1 MPFLPPGVQSGTLAA
16 FPQIAYDRTAI
27 MEWQFNTPAL
37 EELCDFR
44 PLPRRSGRTMQ
55 FYGQQPFV
63 ASTATLSEG
72 VPGPS
77 LSLTQVFSDS
87 FADEYGDWIGISNV
101 AQSMFL
107 SDITL
112 DAAHNLSY
120 RGALTANLV
129 AFNAFEGAATSTAAA
144 RIDLQDNEFLISNT
158 IRKAEAQLVG
168 NAVPPRDGGMFT
180 SVMHGFMTYD
190 LFSDNSAGSAVDVLK
205 RSSEGASQLKGG
217 IVRGYQ
223 VLEWSGNRII
233 RTSTVP
239 TFANYP
245 SNGKT
250 GYAAYFVG
258 REAML
263 ASELMGQK
271 VPRNPSFRVNVKTFG
286 DNDIDLANP
295 MLQTKAIVSYDW
307 FLGVVARPNTNG
319 TPGFRR
325 LRGEV
330 SAV

>member
-27 MEWQFNTPAL
+27 LEWQFNTPAL

-44 PLPRRSGRTMQ
+44 PLPRRSGRTIQ
-55 FYGQQPFV
+55 FYGQQPYV
-63 ASTATLSEG
+63 AATSTLSEG
-72 VPGPS
+72 IPGPS
-77 LSLTQVFSDS
+77 LQLNQVFSDA

-101 AQSMFL
+101 AQAMFL

-112 DAAHNLSY
+112 DAARNLSY

-129 AFNAFEGAATSTAAA
+129 TFNAFEAAATANASS
-144 RIDLQDNEFLISNT
+144 RIDLQDNEFFISNT

-168 NAVPPRDGGMFT
+168 NAVPVRDGGMYT
-180 SVMHGFMTYD
+180 SVMHPFMTYD
-190 LFSDNSAGSAVDVLK
+190 MFSDNSAGSAVDTLK
-205 RSSEGASQLKGG
+205 RSEGGAAVLKGG
-217 IVRGYQ
+217 IARGYQ
-223 VLEWSGNRII
+223 VLEWAGNRII
-233 RTSTVP
+233 RTQTVP
-239 TFANYP
+239 TYSNYP
-245 SNGKT
+245 SAGKT

-263 ASELMGQK
+263 ASELLGQK

-286 DNDIDLANP
+286 DNDIDLSNP
-295 MLQTKAIVSYDW
+295 MLQTRAIVSYDW
-307 FLGVVARPNTNG
+307 FLGVVARPNTNN
-319 TPGFRR
+319 TMGFRR
-325 LRGEV
+325 VRGEV